1 MKLNFLANFNE
12 ETINAIT
19 TAVQYEANLMLQT
32 MNDEAIAKQDK
43 IIANQKGGY
52 SEDEIKVA
60 KDKKSKLEETNAELV
75 IANAELEPRYKS
87 TLEVVTSANNGH
99 VSNDLVAFRN
109 ILRLVACS
117 DNSKF
122 FRYAIITDVDFSTF
136 YDLFEKC
143 HSIDGDFDDNGM
155 RVYLNQA
162 WNTHKDIKAEI
173 EKILKKMFSL
183 VADSDLTKK
192 VTIRFNKTDLGI
204 LHECYVTGLT
214 VSAKKD
220 KNGEVVV
227 GDYKFRTVI
236 TRKKDKDGNDKFEGD
251 KFKELIAKIAFGKL
265 YA

>member
-1 MKLNFLANFNE
+1 MRINFLENFE
-12 ETINAIT
+12 DATINAIIP
-19 TAVQYEANLMLQT
+19 AVQYEANLMLQT
-32 MNDEAIAKQDK
+32 MNDEAIAKLDK
-43 IIANQKGGY
+43 IIANQKESY

-60 KDKKSKLEETNAELV
+60 KDKKSKLEAANADLV
-75 IANAELEPRYKS
+75 ITNSELEPVYKS

-109 ILRLVACS
+109 LLRLVACS

-136 YDLFEKC
+136 YEMFEKC
-143 HSIDGDFDDNGM
+143 HSIDGDFDENGM
-155 RVYLNQA
+155 RVHLAQA
-162 WNTHKDIKAEI
+162 WNAHKDIKSEI

-192 VTIRFNKTDLGI
+192 VTVRFNKTDLGM

-227 GDYKFRTVI
+227 GDCKFRTVI
-236 TRKKDKDGNDKFEGD
+236 TKKEGKDGSVKFEGG

-265 YA
+265 YS

>member
-1 MKLNFLANFNE
+1 MKLNFLANFDE

-60 KDKKSKLEETNAELV
+60 KDKKSKLEETNANLV
-75 IANAELEPRYKS
+75 IANTELEPRYKS
-87 TLEVVTSANNGH
+87 TLEVVTSANNGY

-136 YDLFEKC
+136 YNLFEKC

-155 RVYLNQA
+155 RIQLAQA
-162 WNTHKDIKAEI
+162 WTAHKDIKSEI

-183 VADSDLTKK
+183 SVDSDLTKK
-192 VTIRFNKTDLGI
+192 VAIKFNKTDLGM

-227 GDYKFRTVI
+227 GNYKFRTAI
-236 TRKKDKDGNDKFEGD
+236 TKKEDKDSNAKFEGD